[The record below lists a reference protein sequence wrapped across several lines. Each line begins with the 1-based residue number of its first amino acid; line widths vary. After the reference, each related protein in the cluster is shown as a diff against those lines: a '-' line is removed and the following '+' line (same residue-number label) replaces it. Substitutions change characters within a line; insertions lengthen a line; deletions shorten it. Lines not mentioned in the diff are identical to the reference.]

1 MVVIKTEYP
10 SLGDDDFRD
19 RLVKRSDYQ
28 LFKSIKQPILS
39 REEFDQLSTEQCS
52 GFEKT
57 MYQHLMQHYM
67 SIRSP
72 YRSLLLYH
80 ALGTGKTCSSITVA
94 EAFLKDHRQG
104 DEPSIIVVST
114 GTLHKSYE
122 GQIFTLS
129 QKASL
134 EALREQCTGDYYMRL
149 TGKLKTP
156 TTEKERESLQR
167 EIDAKIG
174 QRYEFIT
181 YQKFATKIEKL
192 DKEGKLDSIRDKVII
207 IDEAH
212 NLRDVNI
219 DQQQQQQKALT
230 QPLIKLLRVGKNN
243 RLILLSATPMYNEPE
258 EILWLLSLL
267 CINDKR
273 YNILDPDNLPPLFE
287 NNKIIPSIQKKLK
300 KLASE
305 YVSYVR
311 GNNPFTFPVRL
322 SPEMLG
328 TPVIKTSITDNIVTD
343 PTWPTYYKDGLVPTE
358 LGSSQLATI
367 IEKMNQVRDA
377 RAQMK
382 THEQM
387 NCIAYNGKTGRE
399 WLYDMFDVSSSPT
412 LSFKYRS
419 TTPWLSPTP
428 DMLGTIA
435 AKMLRICD
443 FVKTST
449 GIVVIYSNYNWS
461 GIVPI
466 ALALEHV
473 GFGRYG
479 GAKLL
484 DRVPI
489 SKKHPR
495 TTPYTYKDIPNPQY
509 VILSGNQDIM
519 KGGKTLTEL
528 LEDVNSITNRDGKTI
543 KVVLITPIA
552 REGLTIKNAREMHI
566 LNPWYNINNLEQVI
580 GRVIRTCSHMLKPI
594 EERNVTVYLHTAVAV
609 DPQTGESLE
618 TSDLNSYRISAR
630 KLAQTNEIIRIIRDN
645 AWDCSLM
652 KNLNYMPTDT
662 FNFTINMKTSQG
674 TLIRYK
680 YGDAPMDEPQC
691 NTMPETETGTIQ
703 TIQNKKER
711 IRPDIY
717 ADIIPTIQAR
727 LRKYIH
733 HVVKTNPTKS
743 ATDHVIIPIK
753 DIPNILHMKEFP
765 EVIYSTLQASLEK
778 DGLLSGYRV
787 FIHKD
792 SLYVVQGDA
801 AMKGIQVSTHIE
813 REEEAVS
820 TTDQIAIFEYINNIT
835 DDNEATI
842 FIYENLYADVWP
854 ILADKIIYSDT
865 DNMPIW
871 MTRISDLLYHEGAL
885 IKSSEYP
892 SLKTKSKYIG
902 YFDFFKGPLQI
913 YILGTNGKLGK
924 ANSVEI
930 AAIKAK
936 RKLIE
941 APKEGEEPKEYTG
954 IYVPYK
960 ATKDKKM
967 KLIFKILKKNAP
979 IRATNPGIV
988 CSSLKLD
995 ELGDLWASLSLPSG
1009 IIPNKKAAICS
1020 SVSSVML
1027 EKSKMFLP
1035 PSYKP
1040 NLKK

>member
-1 MVVIKTEYP
+1 MVVIRTEYP

-19 RLVKRSDYQ
+19 QLIKRSDYQ
-28 LFKSIKQPILS
+28 LFKSIKQPTLS
-39 REEFDQLSTEQCS
+39 RDEFEQLSKEQCT

-80 ALGTGKTCSSITVA
+80 QLGTGKTCSSITVA
-94 EAFLKDHRQG
+94 EAFLKDYRQG

-114 GTLHKSYE
+114 GTLQKSYE
-122 GQIFTLS
+122 GQIFSIS

-149 TGKLKTP
+149 IGKLKTP

-167 EIDAKIG
+167 EIDTKIG

-192 DKEGKLDSIRDKVII
+192 DKEGKLDSLRDKVII

-219 DQQQQQQKALT
+219 DQQHQQKALT

-273 YNILDPDNLPPLFE
+273 DNMLDPDNLPVLFE
-287 NNKIIPSIQKKLK
+287 NNTIIPSIQKKLK

-305 YVSYVR
+305 YISYVR

-328 TPVIKTSITDNIVTD
+328 TAVIKTAITDNNVTD
-343 PTWPTYYKDGLVPTE
+343 PSWPTYYKDGLVPTE
-358 LGSSQLATI
+358 LGSSQLSSI
-367 IEKMNQVRDA
+367 MEKMNQARDI

-382 THEQM
+382 TYEQM

-399 WLYDMFDVSSSPT
+399 WLYDMFDVSSTPT

-419 TTPWLSPTP
+419 STPWLSPTP

-435 AKMLRICD
+435 AKMLRICE

-461 GIVPI
+461 GIIPI

-479 GAKLL
+479 GAKLI

-489 SKKHPR
+489 SKKYPR
-495 TTPYTYKDIPNPQY
+495 TPPYMYKDIPNPQY

-528 LEDVNSITNRDGKTI
+528 LDDVNSTTNRDGKTI

-580 GRVIRTCSHMLKPI
+580 GRVIRTCSHMLKPV
-594 EERNVTVYLHTAVAV
+594 EERNVSVYLHTAIAFN
-609 DPQTGESLE
+609 PQTGEPMD

-630 KLAQTNEIIRIIRDN
+630 KLAQTNEVVHMIRDH

-652 KNLNYMPTDT
+652 KNLNYMPSST
-662 FNFTINMKTSQG
+662 FDFTVNMKTSQG

-680 YGDAPMDEPQC
+680 YGDSPTDEPQC
-691 NTMPETETGTIQ
+691 NHIPDIATESIEK
-703 TIQNKKER
+703 KKEK

-727 LRKYIH
+727 LRKYILH
-733 HVVKTNPTKS
+733 SIKTNPAKLN
-743 ATDHVIIPIK
+743 TDHVMIPIK
-753 DIPNILHMKEFP
+753 NIPDILRMKEFP

-792 SLYVVQGDA
+792 SLYVVPGDA
-801 AMKGIQVSTHIE
+801 TKKGIQVSTHIE
-813 REEEAVS
+813 REEEVAS
-820 TTDQIAIFEYINNIT
+820 TMDQIVIFEYINNIS
-835 DDNEATI
+835 DDNEAVI
-842 FIYENLYADVWP
+842 FIYENLYADIWP
-854 ILADKIIYSDT
+854 LLADKIIYSET
-865 DNMPIW
+865 ETMPTWIK
-871 MTRISDLLYHEGAL
+871 RISDLLYREGAL

-902 YFDFFKGPLQI
+902 YFDFFKGPEQI
-913 YILGTNGKLGK
+913 YILGANGKLGK

-930 AAIKAK
+930 TAIKSK
-936 RKLIE
+936 RKLVE

-954 IYVPYK
+954 MYVPYK
-960 ATKDKKM
+960 SLKDKKM
-967 KLIFKILKKNAP
+967 KLIFKILKKGTP

-988 CSSLKLD
+988 CSSLKLE
-995 ELGDLWASLSLPSG
+995 ELSDLWSSLSLPTD
-1009 IIPNKKAAICS
+1009 IIPTKKAAICS

-1027 EKSKMFLP
+1027 DKSRMFLP